1 MDRGTGSVLAR
12 FPSLT
17 IRLAQAL
24 VRGLNASHKR
34 NDYSV
39 RQNDFER
46 DERVTTDSIGFIGLG
61 VMGEPICRN
70 LARKSGRP
78 VIGFDPADAPL
89 QRLAGV
95 GVTRAVSLAALAE
108 QSSVIFLALPSGR
121 HVEAICDGPE
131 GLLAHATTQHTI
143 VDLGTSA
150 VDLTRAL
157 AGRFAAKGA
166 GYVDAPIART
176 RQAAEDG
183 TLSVMVGA
191 DQSAFAKLKPLIE
204 TFATDITHCGPVGSG
219 QVVKILNNMV
229 LMQTVVALAE
239 ALEAAKRT
247 GLDGRLLFE
256 TLMKGSA
263 DSFALRNHGMKAM
276 LVDAFPERAFSTQYA
291 RKDLGYALDLARS
304 VNIRMEGAELA
315 DRLLAAAADR
325 GFGDLYWPVVSR
337 VIAGSPQAKTDAA

>member
-1 MDRGTGSVLAR
+1 MGELWMAET
-12 FPSLT
+12 
-17 IRLAQAL
+17 
-24 VRGLNASHKR
+24 
-34 NDYSV
+34 
-39 RQNDFER
+39 
-46 DERVTTDSIGFIGLG
+46 IGFIGLG

-70 LARKSGRP
+70 LARKSGRS
-78 VIGFDPADAPL
+78 VVGFDLADAPL
-89 QRLAGV
+89 QRLAEA
-95 GVTRAVSLAALAE
+95 GVTRAASPAALA
-108 QSSVIFLALPSGR
+108 QQCGVIFLALPSGK
-121 HVEAICDGPE
+121 HVEAVCDGPD
-131 GLLAHATTQHTI
+131 GLLAHATAQHTI

-157 AGRFAAKGA
+157 AERFAVKGA
-166 GYVDAPIART
+166 GYADAPIART
-176 RQAAEDG
+176 RQAAEEG

-191 DQSAFAKLKPLIE
+191 DQSTFVKLKPLIE

-239 ALEAAKRT
+239 ALEAAKRA

-276 LVDAFPERAFSTQYA
+276 LVDTFPERAFSTQYA

-304 VNIRMEGAELA
+304 VDVRMEGAELA
-315 DRLLAAAADR
+315 DRLLAAATDQ

-337 VIAGSPQAKTDAA
+337 VIASRRQTKTGAV

>member
-1 MDRGTGSVLAR
+1 MPET
-12 FPSLT
+12 
-17 IRLAQAL
+17 
-24 VRGLNASHKR
+24 
-34 NDYSV
+34 
-39 RQNDFER
+39 
-46 DERVTTDSIGFIGLG
+46 IGFIGLG

-70 LARKSGRP
+70 LARKSGRS
-78 VIGFDPADAPL
+78 VVGFDLADAPL
-89 QRLAGV
+89 QRLAED
-95 GVTRAVSLAALAE
+95 GVTRAASPAALA
-108 QSSVIFLALPSGR
+108 QQCGVIFLALPSGK
-121 HVEAICDGPE
+121 HVEAVCGGPD
-131 GLLAHATTQHTI
+131 GLLAHATAQLTI

-157 AGRFAAKGA
+157 AERFAVKGA
-166 GYVDAPIART
+166 GYADAPIART
-176 RQAAEDG
+176 RQAAEEG

-191 DQSAFAKLKPLIE
+191 DAATFVKLKPLIE

-239 ALEAAKRT
+239 ALEASKRA

-276 LVDAFPERAFSTQYA
+276 LVDTFPERAFSTQYA

-304 VNIRMEGAELA
+304 VDIRMEGAELA
-315 DRLLAAAADR
+315 DRLLAAATDQ

-337 VIAGSPQAKTDAA
+337 VIASRRQTKTGAA

>member
-1 MDRGTGSVLAR
+1 MPET
-12 FPSLT
+12 
-17 IRLAQAL
+17 
-24 VRGLNASHKR
+24 
-34 NDYSV
+34 
-39 RQNDFER
+39 
-46 DERVTTDSIGFIGLG
+46 IGFIGLG

-70 LARKSGRP
+70 LARKSGRS
-78 VIGFDPADAPL
+78 VVGFDLADAPL
-89 QRLAGV
+89 QRLAED
-95 GVTRAVSLAALAE
+95 GVTRAASPAALA
-108 QSSVIFLALPSGR
+108 QQCGVIFLALPSGK
-121 HVEAICDGPE
+121 HVEAVCGGPD
-131 GLLAHATTQHTI
+131 GLLAHATAQLTI

-157 AGRFAAKGA
+157 AERFAVKGA
-166 GYVDAPIART
+166 GYADAPIART
-176 RQAAEDG
+176 RQAAEEG

-191 DQSAFAKLKPLIE
+191 DAATFVKLKPLIE

-239 ALEAAKRT
+239 ALEAAKRA

-276 LVDAFPERAFSTQYA
+276 LVDTFPERAFSTQYA

-304 VNIRMEGAELA
+304 VDVRMEGAELA
-315 DRLLAAAADR
+315 DRLLAAATDQ

-337 VIAGSPQAKTDAA
+337 VIASRRQTKTGAA